1 MVDMFYE
8 LCSIIYRFGR
18 FLQTV
23 PGTKERKSKRQIIPG
38 TVKVLFRVRR
48 TNVVSFSLDLRFGR
62 AWLHLPD
69 SFPF

>member
-38 TVKVLFRVRR
+38 TVKVLFRVQK
-48 TNVVSFSLDLRFGR
+48 N
-62 AWLHLPD
+62 
-69 SFPF
+69 